1 MTQNKSVF
9 ETLRCIDVSDHV
21 EKKNG
26 LSYVSWAWAWD
37 TLMKLYPTATSE
49 VHEQNGRPWFDD
61 GNTGWVKVSVTVE
74 GLTRTEYLPI
84 MDYRNKSIPAEKITS
99 FDANTSVQRALTKA
113 IARHGLGLY
122 IYAGEDLPPEVDS
135 TVVEDNPSQK
145 AQKPTVKKDK
155 NVDDESNKPLTDLQ
169 ASTLKMIVN
178 KYGNEALDVVNE
190 FKVAMRIPSGA
201 KLTQMQAGMLMQT
214 FFSRGMR
221 P

>member
-1 MTQNKSVF
+1 MSSVF
-9 ETLRCIDVSDHV
+9 ETLRCIDVSEHI

-37 TLMKLYPTATSE
+37 TLMKLYPTANAE
-49 VHEQNGRPWFDD
+49 VHEDRNSRPWFDD

-74 GLTRTEYLPI
+74 GITRTEYLPI

-135 TVVEDNPSQK
+135 TVVNDDASQK
-145 AQKPTVKKDK
+145 AQKPLVKKDK
-155 NVDDESNKPLTDLQ
+155 NVDEESNKPMSEAQRTKLRQ
-169 ASTLKMIVN
+169 IVQR
-178 KYGNEALDVVNE
+178 YGNDALDIVNE
-190 FKVAMRIPSGA
+190 FKVAMEIPNGVD
-201 KLTQMQAGMLMQT
+201 LTAMQATMLLST
-214 FFSRGMR
+214 FLSRGMR
-221 P
+221 